1 MTRDTHASY
10 SRAFPADVERAP
22 NDGAWEL
29 EPAGTGGRN
38 DIEARRGR

>member
-1 MTRDTHASY
+1 MTRDTHPSC
-10 SRAFPADVERAP
+10 SRAFPADVERAA